1 VRFIVVYE
9 GSIIL
14 LDTNVLTKLVES
26 LDCKLSSCEYLITGK
41 LFCNCSLDVSIIIP
55 KEALKELRR
64 CKEEVEFCLL
74 TYEKLVAIGGKR
86 IKHRVLLV
94 SYKELSKRLRMKL
107 KIVYS
112 LKDYE
117 EALKDVR
124 DVVDKSLINVSLIK
138 ANNCRRVRS
147 GVVVLLTM
155 DRKLR
160 EKLHDLISKIQLIN
174 HILIPNIS
182 LNTLD
187 KCLDTECFIRCVLQG
202 V

>member
-1 VRFIVVYE
+1 V
-9 GSIIL
+9 
-14 LDTNVLTKLVES
+14 
-26 LDCKLSSCEYLITGK
+26 
-41 LFCNCSLDVSIIIP
+41 
-55 KEALKELRR
+55 
-64 CKEEVEFCLL
+64 
-74 TYEKLVAIGGKR
+74 
-86 IKHRVLLV
+86 
-94 SYKELSKRLRMKL
+94 KL

-117 EALKDVR
+117 EALRDVG

-138 ANNCRRVRS
+138 ANNCRKVKS
-147 GVVVLLTM
+147 GVVILLTM

-202 V
+202 M

>member
-9 GSIIL
+9 GSTIL
-14 LDTNVLTKLVES
+14 LDTNVLTKLIES

-55 KEALKELRR
+55 KEVLKELRR
-64 CKEEVEFCLL
+64 CREEVEFCLL

-86 IKHRVLLV
+86 IKHRVSLV
-94 SYKELSKRLRMKL
+94 SYKELSKRLRVKL

-117 EALKDVR
+117 ETLRDVG

-147 GVVVLLTM
+147 GVVVFTYYGQ
-155 DRKLR
+155 
-160 EKLHDLISKIQLIN
+160 EV
-174 HILIPNIS
+174 
-182 LNTLD
+182 T
-187 KCLDTECFIRCVLQG
+187 
-202 V
+202 